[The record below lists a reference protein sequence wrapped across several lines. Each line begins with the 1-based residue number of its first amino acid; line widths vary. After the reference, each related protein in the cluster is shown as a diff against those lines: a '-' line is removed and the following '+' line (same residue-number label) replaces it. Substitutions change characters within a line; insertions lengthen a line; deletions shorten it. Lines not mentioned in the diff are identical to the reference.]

1 MGESV
6 KLVEDNS
13 LCVSEAGFEFKV
25 RTHWYR
31 SLPLSCV
38 EKLAVQLDGESIEPQ
53 RIRFCVNDK
62 EHGLDDLA
70 DLVDEFWFVQD
81 SAVVKVQLP
90 GSVRVGEEHAI
101 EVELI
106 LRAPYIKIGPDRF
119 LTMPARY
126 SSVQT
131 AV

>member
-13 LCVSEAGFEFKV
+13 LCASEYGFEFKV
-25 RTHWYR
+25 CTHWYR

-38 EKLAVQLDGESIEPQ
+38 EKLAVQLDGENIESQ

-62 EHGLDDLA
+62 EHELDDLA
-70 DLVDEFWFVQD
+70 DLVNEFWFVQD
-81 SAVVKVQLP
+81 SAVVKIQLP
-90 GSVRVGEEHAI
+90 GRVQVGQEHTI
-101 EVELI
+101 EVDLI

-119 LTMPARY
+119 LTMPAHY
-126 SSVQT
+126 VSVQT
-131 AV
+131 AK